1 MSFDLVIFDCD
12 GVLVDTEPLANRVFT
27 AALNEIGLAVTYE
40 EVCRDFIG
48 LSLPRCVEIVETR
61 RGEPLPAGFIEEL
74 QSRTFDAF
82 ERELQPVPGIH
93 EALRR
98 ISIPLCVASSGDHEK
113 MRLTLG
119 LTGLLPHFE
128 GRMFSAMDVE
138 RGKPHP
144 DLFLRAALEMGAA
157 PARCAVVEDS
167 LPGVR
172 AAVAAGM
179 AVFGYTASAAAGPL
193 KEAGAT
199 VFLEMAALPELLE
212 ASA

>member
-12 GVLVDTEPLANRVFT
+12 GVLVDTEPLANAVFA
-27 AALNEIGLAVTYE
+27 AALNEIGLPVTYE

-48 LSLPRCVEIVETR
+48 LSLPRCLELVERR
-61 RGEPLPAGFIEEL
+61 RGEPLPAGFVEEL
-74 QSRTFDAF
+74 QRRTFDAF
-82 ERELQPVPGIH
+82 RRELQAIPGIR
-93 EALRR
+93 EALDR
-98 ISIPLCVASSGDHEK
+98 ISMPLCVASSGDHEK

-119 LTGLLPHFE
+119 LAGLLPRFE

-144 DLFLRAALEMGAA
+144 DLFLRAANEMGAA
-157 PARCAVVEDS
+157 PERCAVVEDS

-179 AVFGYTASAAAGPL
+179 TVFGYAARASAEQLEG
-193 KEAGAT
+193 AGAT
-199 VFLEMAALPELLE
+199 IFTEMAGLPELLG
-212 ASA
+212 ATA